1 MYHRSGGWA
10 LQSRPTSPI
19 RRRASSVAQAEVAM
33 DPVAALPTGDGELVA
48 GGSFAAQAAAIE
60 RFFNIGLTV

>member
-1 MYHRSGGWA
+1 
-10 LQSRPTSPI
+10 
-19 RRRASSVAQAEVAM
+19 M